1 MVEIRRRSNKHF
13 FSDWSTVLRAAYLSF
28 FVVAVLFPIDTVSAA
43 SLSAATKVSTGA
55 TSACAIVDRAAKCWG
70 DNSYGKLGNDST
82 SSSTKP
88 VTVVSKAAW
97 VETIPASTSCFLWC
111 TTTPEK
117 KVAHAATG
125 IGGKSV
131 TKISVGTNHTCAV
144 ANARVFCWGSNE
156 DGQLGDRNGGWLRW
170 STVPV
175 AAAIDGNSALNGK
188 EVVDVSAGDKF
199 TCAVASDGSVACWG
213 KGDNG
218 RLGTNSTSG
227 STYPVS
233 IYKAGAF
240 NGQRGSSLAKASGST
255 MCVITTTGKPYCW
268 GYGIDG
274 GQSIPASSSATTNC
288 SASSP
293 TGRPS
298 GTSTTTIFESKQP
311 VAVPSAEILTAADG
325 SDYFTGLSKSGKA
338 YYWGMYGYRQ
348 DVTYTNVTTCRY
360 TCRGVKVAFKD
371 TSDSRII
378 LAGSYPKASRS
389 VNGSTQSGKN
399 SSTGSST
406 TKTGRQVTTTHSNG
420 SKTTYTDYGGPNNV
434 AYNVHSYNG
443 GTTDT
448 TSEPINNGATATGG
462 SCGTYTHYGFTKNI
476 ANPSVGQKV
485 ATLPQATSITS
496 GVSVFSGNVYDDLF
510 CAVATATTQ
519 CDGHGGNTKFGQLGN
534 GSNSQLSNPQ
544 AVISNGWLAG
554 KQITQLSTGSTGYTC
569 AIANGAVGCWGI
581 NSNGQLGIGS
591 YSNKNVP
598 TGVVGL

>member
-1 MVEIRRRSNKHF
+1 M
-13 FSDWSTVLRAAYLSF
+13 
-28 FVVAVLFPIDTVSAA
+28 LFPAGDVVSAV
-43 SLSAATKVSTGA
+43 SLSTATKISTGA
-55 TSACAIVDRAAKCWG
+55 TSACAVVDRAVKCWG

-325 SDYFTGLSKSGKA
+325 SDYVTGLTKSGKA

-360 TCRGVKVAFKD
+360 TCRGVKVGFNIKD
-371 TSDSRII
+371 ESNNGI
-378 LAGSYPKASRS
+378 LRVILTGTYPKKSR
-389 VNGSTQSGKN
+389 VQSN
-399 SSTGSST
+399 N
-406 TKTGRQVTTTHSNG
+406 RQVTKPLNKSTSYNMKTRKYET
-420 SKTTYTDYGGPNNV
+420 KTTYQSYTDYGGPNNV
-434 AYNVHSYNG
+434 KYNVHTFTVSDGESSTSRVDG
-443 GTTDT
+443 GG
-448 TSEPINNGATATGG
+448 SGSTGG
-462 SCGTYTHYGFTKNI
+462 SCNTYTHYGFTKNI
-476 ANPSVGQKV
+476 ANLPVGQKTAV
-485 ATLPQATSITS
+485 PPQASPITS
-496 GVSVFSGNVYDDLF
+496 NVSVFSGNVYDDLF

-534 GSNSQLSNPQ
+534 GSNLQLSNPQ